1 MSSKTEYVQRLRG
14 VVTDFAS
21 YEEMAETLARMFA
34 SREYGASEANE
45 LTQADLDAAG
55 IEATVADVQ
64 AFVTMFGDLQTW
76 LDSGDRRQ
84 MLDRL
89 RLAQSL

>member
-1 MSSKTEYVQRLRG
+1 MSGKTDYVERVRQG
-14 VVTDFAS
+14 VTDFAS
-21 YEEMAETLARMFA
+21 YEEMCEALARMFA
-34 SREYGASEANE
+34 SREYGTSAANE
-45 LTQADLDAAG
+45 LTQADLDAAD

-89 RLAQSL
+89 RRAQSL